1 MNPSHWRRDWI
12 HGGHDDKWTIHHE
25 RSDTMQTPPQS
36 DLETLA
42 VRLGCPSALVDAGIV
57 LRHTD
62 TGGWFL
68 IAGERS
74 RLDGRRFAGIDCS
87 WSTQAMNVPR
97 NDIAAA
103 FWFLWDS
110 VGDLNPETKQAARE
124 AMVARKRSAPP
135 EDDPDIDYKR
145 KFERL
150 REVFTKH
157 HPPWSV
163 CSRADAE
170 IARIA
175 GFATTPT
182 RDGMWVIHDGP
193 EVRRP

>member
-1 MNPSHWRRDWI
+1 
-12 HGGHDDKWTIHHE
+12 
-25 RSDTMQTPPQS
+25 MQTLSQS

-42 VRLGCPSALVDAGIV
+42 IRLGCPPHLVGAGIV
-57 LRHTD
+57 LTFVHEARTLDHLSGRRDVCAVASPFTDHLCHGGRWWIMAGARKD
-62 TGGWFL
+62 TGALGAGCSVPGWSKS
-68 IAGERS
+68 IS
-74 RLDGRRFAGIDCS
+74 DVPDGARVG
-87 WSTQAMNVPR
+87 
-97 NDIAAA
+97 A
-103 FWFLWDS
+103 FWSLWDS
-110 VGDLNPETKQAARE
+110 VGDLNPETKQAERE
-124 AMVARKRSAPP
+124 AGVARKRNAPP